1 MFELHSL
8 KECAGIMEI
17 KYEESS
23 KSKYLEPQKKQA
35 VDLFL
40 CYCGLELCTP
50 GHSYGPAIRPQYLI
64 HYIIDGEGSY
74 TVNNVTYKL
83 KKNQGFL
90 ICPDVITYYEAD
102 EYNPWTYMWVGF
114 NGVKAETYLNYANL
128 NEENPIFEY
137 SKDDGLKDN
146 ISEMLKLKE
155 TDYSNELK
163 LEGLLYFFMSKLVET
178 RKDVCHEK
186 ACKSTELYLEKSIEF
201 IENNYS
207 NNIKINDLASYIGI
221 NRSYLTHIFKK
232 NINMSPQEFLVNY
245 KIDKAC
251 SLLEST
257 DLPIKVVANS
267 IGYSDPLTF
276 SKIFKKIKGESPK
289 NYKDKRLKI

>member
-1 MFELHSL
+1 
-8 KECAGIMEI
+8 MEV
-17 KYEESS
+17 KYLEDS
-23 KSKYLEPQKKQA
+23 KGKYLEPQKKQS

-40 CYCGLELCTP
+40 CFCGMEDCTP
-50 GHSYGPAIRPQYLI
+50 GYSYGPAVRPQYVI

-74 TVNNVTYKL
+74 TVNNKTYKL

-90 ICPDVITYYEAD
+90 ICPGTVTYYEAD
-102 EYNPWTYMWVGF
+102 KTNPWSYMWIGF

-128 NEENPIFEY
+128 NEENLIFEY
-137 SKDDGLKDN
+137 SKDSTLKDY
-146 ISEMLKLKE
+146 ISEMLKLNE
-155 TDYSNELK
+155 MDYSNELK

-178 RKDVCHEK
+178 RKDVFNQK
-186 ACKSTELYLEKSIEF
+186 AYKSAELYLEKSIEF

-207 NNIKINDLASYIGI
+207 NNIKINDIANYIGI

-232 NINMSPQEFLVNY
+232 NIDTSPQEFLVTY

-251 SLLEST
+251 TLLQNT
-257 DLPIKVVANS
+257 DLSIKVVAKS

-276 SKIFKKIKGESPK
+276 SKIFKKVKGESPK
-289 NYKDKRLKI
+289 NYKETFFQNNN

>member
-1 MFELHSL
+1 
-8 KECAGIMEI
+8 MEV
-17 KYEESS
+17 KYVEDS
-23 KSKYLEPQKKQA
+23 KVKYLEPQKKQS

-40 CYCGLELCTP
+40 CFCGIENCTP
-50 GHSYGPAIRPQYLI
+50 SYSYGPAVRPQYVI

-74 TVNNVTYKL
+74 TVNNKTYII

-90 ICPDVITYYEAD
+90 IRPGTVTYYEAD
-102 EYNPWTYMWVGF
+102 KDNPWSYMWIGF

-128 NEENPIFEY
+128 NEENLIFEY
-137 SKDDGLKDN
+137 STDSTLKDY
-146 ISEMLKLKE
+146 ISEMLKLNE
-155 TDYSNELK
+155 MDYSSELK

-178 RKDVCHEK
+178 RKDVFNPK
-186 ACKSTELYLEKSIEF
+186 AYKSAELYLEKSIEF

-207 NNIKINDLASYIGI
+207 NNIKINDIANYIGI

-232 NINMSPQEFLVNY
+232 NINISPQDFLVNY

-251 SLLEST
+251 NLLENT
-257 DLPIKVVANS
+257 DLSIKVVAKS

-276 SKIFKKIKGESPK
+276 SKIFKKVKGESPK
-289 NYKDKRLKI
+289 NYRENFFLSHL

>member
-1 MFELHSL
+1 
-8 KECAGIMEI
+8 MEI
-17 KYEESS
+17 KYIEDS
-23 KSKYLEPQKKQA
+23 KGKYLEPQKKQS

-40 CYCGLELCTP
+40 CFCGMENCTP
-50 GHSYGPAIRPQYLI
+50 GYSYGPAVRPQYVI

-74 TVNNVTYKL
+74 TVNNKTYKL

-90 ICPDVITYYEAD
+90 ICPGTVTYYEAD
-102 EYNPWTYMWVGF
+102 KNNPWSYMWIGF

-128 NEENPIFEY
+128 NEENLIFEY
-137 SKDDGLKDN
+137 SKDSTLKDY
-146 ISEMLKLKE
+146 ISEMLKLNE
-155 TDYSNELK
+155 MDYSNELK

-178 RKDVCHEK
+178 RKDVFNQK
-186 ACKSTELYLEKSIEF
+186 AYKSAELYLEKSIEF

-207 NNIKINDLASYIGI
+207 NNIKINDIANYIGI

-232 NINMSPQEFLVNY
+232 NIDTSPQEFLVTY

-251 SLLEST
+251 TLLQNT
-257 DLPIKVVANS
+257 DLSIKVVAKS

-276 SKIFKKIKGESPK
+276 SKIFKKVKGESPK
-289 NYKDKRLKI
+289 NYKETFFQNNN